1 MPGRRKAVL
10 PLLERTSELPAR
22 ARARRL
28 GGRPAGDEQPPPP
41 LRGRRAATTLG
52 LVWLLCL
59 AGTVGAL
66 VALRYVGHGVVLE
79 QSLAAAL
86 GVLLALGLAVR
97 SGGRWLPAT
106 VIALAVSAAA
116 VLSRSPT
123 LLAGA
128 ALGTAV
134 LAACLAILSTT
145 PAPTFRRAVLE
156 VGLAEVLATA
166 GAVGVAGFRVDLD
179 PSRFGYTALGLSL
192 AASVVLVHR
201 LGGGLRGL
209 GRSGMVLF
217 GAVLA
222 LLVVALAYTA
232 ALIHWGSPQLRLEI
246 DSTRTWLRDHLG
258 GVPQP
263 IEVLLGIPALVW
275 GVTMRDRR
283 RQGWWVCA
291 FGATA
296 TGTATTRLIQD
307 HASTLDTLLG
317 TAYSLALGLVVGYA
331 VIRLGRLLGEA
342 PGRRAARV
350 DAATHRPEPPRL
362 QPLH

>member
-1 MPGRRKAVL
+1 MG
-10 PLLERTSELPAR
+10 
-22 ARARRL
+22 
-28 GGRPAGDEQPPPP
+28 
-41 LRGRRAATTLG
+41 
-52 LVWLLCL
+52 
-59 AGTVGAL
+59 
-66 VALRYVGHGVVLE
+66 
-79 QSLAAAL
+79 
-86 GVLLALGLAVR
+86 
-97 SGGRWLPAT
+97 
-106 VIALAVSAAA
+106 AAA
-116 VLSRSPT
+116 VVSQSPT

-179 PSRFGYTALGLSL
+179 PGRFGYTVLGLSM
-192 AASVVLVHR
+192 AAAVALVHR

-232 ALIHWGSPQLRLEI
+232 ALTHWGSPQLRLEI

-263 IEVLLGIPALVW
+263 IEVLLGIPALRLGRDDARPEAPGLV
-275 GVTMRDRR
+275 GLRVRCDGDRHGHDAPDRR
-283 RQGWWVCA
+283 
-291 FGATA
+291 
-296 TGTATTRLIQD
+296 TTPARS
-307 HASTLDTLLG
+307 HTLLG
-317 TAYSLALGLVVGYA
+317 TAYSLVLGLVVGYA
-331 VIRLGRLLGEA
+331 VIRLGRLLAGH
-342 PGRRAARV
+342 PAA
-350 DAATHRPEPPRL
+350 EPPASTRRPTVPSPHVSNRCTSPAGLHSGPVPHGTWRGAGVADRNRL
-362 QPLH
+362 ESGRWQ